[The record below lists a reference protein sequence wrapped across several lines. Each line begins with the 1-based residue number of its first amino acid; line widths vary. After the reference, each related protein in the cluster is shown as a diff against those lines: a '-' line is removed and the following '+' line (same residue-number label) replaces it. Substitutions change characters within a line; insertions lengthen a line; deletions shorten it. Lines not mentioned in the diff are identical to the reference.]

1 MSLERLEPQAL
12 DPFETLHLIL
22 VLLFSFLKEPPQIVS
37 TSGHTK
43 SGLFLGRK
51 TSLFHQAADAQRMSA
66 LLFLPPLLSPLPLP
80 PPKSALSWALFA
92 RESPRMVLPTQS
104 RARS

>member
-1 MSLERLEPQAL
+1 MSLKRLEPQAL
-12 DPFETLHLIL
+12 DPFETLCLIL
-22 VLLFSFLKEPPQIVS
+22 VSLFSPLKEPSQIDS

-51 TSLFHQAADAQRMSA
+51 TSLFRQAANAQRLSA
-66 LLFLPPLLSPLPLP
+66 LLFLPPPRTPLPLT

-92 RESPRMVLPTQS
+92 QESPRMVLPTQS
-104 RARS
+104 QA